1 MPRWVGVPMGRSR
14 ALLCLALLAESD
26 STACGPSGATHRE
39 VSFPNC
45 PLAIGIVDHQL
56 PNETTVQPWCLTF
69 FWQLSMV
76 HGSNMRW
83 VLTVAKS
90 TFSTLPCHLQ
100 LLNLRT
106 SGIDKSWPWPHLG
119 ARYQIPKSLWWGTI
133 WYYDPCENHDLSC
146 SLAMFN
152 APKSIELR
160 PHDTP
165 GTSKMETPK
174 NRETTM
180 GRSSYNS
187 IFRVPCGFGK
197 CRGNCG
203 WIPQFLLRKSQV
215 WLVIH
220 WYRNL
225 LWPFLMG
232 GSNSPGMESQR

>member
-1 MPRWVGVPMGRSR
+1 MLSWHSWCALRRSYARRLRNRMVIGLSMPRWVGVPMGRSR

-26 STACGPSGATHRE
+26 STGCGLSGATHRE

-56 PNETTVQPWCLTF
+56 PNETTVQPWFLTF

-119 ARYQIPKSLWWGTI
+119 APYQIPKSLWWGTMTPVKTMI
-133 WYYDPCENHDLSC
+133 YLAAWPCLTRRNPSNWDPMTPLGPLRWKPPKIVKLPWADHLTTP
-146 SLAMFN
+146 SLEF
-152 APKSIELR
+152 L
-160 PHDTP
+160 
-165 GTSKMETPK
+165 
-174 NRETTM
+174 
-180 GRSSYNS
+180 
-187 IFRVPCGFGK
+187 FCFGK
-197 CRGNCG
+197 CRGKSHINPMGVAWCS
-203 WIPQFLLRKSQV
+203 LL
-215 WLVIH
+215 
-220 WYRNL
+220 N
-225 LWPFLMG
+225 
-232 GSNSPGMESQR
+232 